1 MPPRLPP
8 ELLPRVLSTVDPAQ
22 IVDRRLLARVARSSR
37 ELYDLAMPLL
47 YRELE
52 FDDLRLLDFLACG
65 RQLTR
70 RDPEWGLFTAK
81 EESEYPE
88 EEMALGLLA

>member
-1 MPPRLPP
+1 
-8 ELLPRVLSTVDPAQ
+8 
-22 IVDRRLLARVARSSR
+22 
-37 ELYDLAMPLL
+37 MPLL